1 MSIALKLI
9 HSHNINNT
17 INYSLEDYKNE
28 LTQIKLNNKRIPLV
42 IQDVESFDILPI
54 EKFIWSERAI
64 DIKIEG
70 QEKEHT
76 LVISKGDE
84 MQIEKA
90 YNKLKPIKI
99 KGLLSNHNNTSKN
112 YLIESISQFSI
123 ENNPINKEVD
133 IEPQA
138 KSFNYTYTES
148 SMHKNKL
155 IDYLPK
161 LNNSLLDN
169 NEHMHTN
176 PNMNINYEMLQLDA
190 QYEIIKRDLIEL
202 NPILKANSAIREQ
215 FFVNVSEGKEEKYV
229 FIKNLYNI
237 INDSAMYNKTVFKTT
252 FNNKKLKLKSVPLP
266 IQKKNNNRQ
275 IIVNNFNGLRMLNR
289 SASGSHLNIRRNKGL
304 NFLEGINI
312 K

>member
-28 LTQIKLNNKRIPLV
+28 LTQKKMNRKPIPLD
-42 IQDVESFDILPI
+42 IQIVESFDILPN

-70 QEKEHT
+70 KEKEHI
-76 LVISKGDE
+76 LVISKGLE

-99 KGLLSNHNNTSKN
+99 KGLLSNHNASKN

-123 ENNPINKEVD
+123 ENNKEVD

-161 LNNSLLDN
+161 LNNSILDS

-176 PNMNINYEMLQLDA
+176 PNMNINHEMLQLDA
-190 QYEIIKRDLIEL
+190 QYEIMKRDLIEL

-252 FNNKKLKLKSVPLP
+252 FNNKKLKLKNVPLP
-266 IQKKNNNRQ
+266 IQKKNNRQ

>member
-9 HSHNINNT
+9 HSYNINTT

-28 LTQIKLNNKRIPLV
+28 LTQKKINTKIISLDIQTIDSFELLPNEKLV
-42 IQDVESFDILPI
+42 CT
-54 EKFIWSERAI
+54 ERAVDI
-64 DIKIEG
+64 DIEG
-70 QEKEHT
+70 KEKENT
-76 LVISKGDE
+76 LLISKECE
-84 MQIEKA
+84 MLIEKA

-99 KGLLSNHNNTSKN
+99 KGFLSNHNNSPKQ
-112 YLIESISQFSI
+112 YLIENLIHFSYESSSKKDN
-123 ENNPINKEVD
+123 EN
-133 IEPQA
+133 EPV
-138 KSFNYTYTES
+138 SNNFNYTYTES
-148 SMHKNKL
+148 TMYKNKL
-155 IDYLPK
+155 LDYLPK
-161 LNNSLLDN
+161 LNNSLLEN
-169 NEHMHTN
+169 NEHLHTN
-176 PNMNINYEMLQLDA
+176 PNMNINHEMLQLDA
-190 QYEIIKRDLIEL
+190 QYEIMKRDLIEL

-252 FNNKKLKLKSVPLP
+252 LNNKKLKLKNVPLP
-266 IQKKNNNRQ
+266 MQKKNNRQ
-275 IIVNNFNGLRMLNR
+275 FIVNNFNGLRMMNR

>member
-1 MSIALKLI
+1 MKGFYEKALESDNKKI
-9 HSHNINNT
+9 GDNNIEDNK
-17 INYSLEDYKNE
+17 LEDYKNE

-148 SMHKNKL
+148 STHKNKL

-176 PNMNINYEMLQLDA
+176 PNMNIN
-190 QYEIIKRDLIEL
+190 
-202 NPILKANSAIREQ
+202 
-215 FFVNVSEGKEEKYV
+215 
-229 FIKNLYNI
+229 
-237 INDSAMYNKTVFKTT
+237 
-252 FNNKKLKLKSVPLP
+252 
-266 IQKKNNNRQ
+266 
-275 IIVNNFNGLRMLNR
+275 
-289 SASGSHLNIRRNKGL
+289 
-304 NFLEGINI
+304 
-312 K
+312 